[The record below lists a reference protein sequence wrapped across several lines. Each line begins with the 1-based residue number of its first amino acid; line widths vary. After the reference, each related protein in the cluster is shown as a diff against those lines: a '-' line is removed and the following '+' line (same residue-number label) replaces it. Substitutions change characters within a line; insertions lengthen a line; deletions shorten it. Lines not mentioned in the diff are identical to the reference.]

1 MLPMTNAAA
10 VLVAAVWGAAILAAD
25 GDGTPSLPPHRMV
38 GPPFHRR
45 PRRSAA
51 LPYGSPGTAR
61 PTAAARPPGRFVE
74 AFGRCLFAWLF
85 LYILYRNKVFFK
97 A

>member
-1 MLPMTNAAA
+1 MQGWGEASRRAADGDGTPST
-10 VLVAAVWGAAILAAD
+10 VWGAAILAA
-25 GDGTPSLPPHRMV
+25 
-38 GPPFHRR
+38 R
-45 PRRSAA
+45 PRSSAA